1 MRDALNVQ
9 YDARY
14 GNMGGICMHAR
25 PDREG
30 RLACGEPS
38 FTPTEHNHTCGELEL
53 SFTVRWARL
62 GCIVLTH
69 TTSPQMP
76 QNPIVVSFRATVRGH
91 RSWKS
96 PCDREG
102 TSKMGI
108 WYGVASEFTRRPY
121 SNHACVSIQSYQS
134 VGNGATEAPN
144 RLLLP
149 PRCGASGVRLP

>member
-1 MRDALNVQ
+1 MTQKRVGAYV
-9 YDARY
+9 
-14 GNMGGICMHAR
+14 MHACSAG
-25 PDREG
+25 PEG

-53 SFTVRWARL
+53 SLTVRWARL

-76 QNPIVVSFRATVRGH
+76 QNPIVVCFRATVRGH